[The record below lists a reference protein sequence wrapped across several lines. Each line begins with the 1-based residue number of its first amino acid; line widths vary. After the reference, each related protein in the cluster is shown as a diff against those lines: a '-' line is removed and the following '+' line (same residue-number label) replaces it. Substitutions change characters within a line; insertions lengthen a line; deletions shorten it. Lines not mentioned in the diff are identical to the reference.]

1 MTKEAMIKEVIDNV
15 MVITEKDGKFNALL
29 WRAYDHSVSSSVKSA
44 RDFLSF
50 TFNDWKEV
58 YVEGFVKNN
67 IANVNLDDSGHAVL
81 EMRNGETD
89 TTFYVNL
96 QNVKEES
103 NLVFERFKDCC
114 EAKFSVYK

>member
-1 MTKEAMIKEVIDNV
+1 MA
-15 MVITEKDGKFNALL
+15 ITEKDGKFNALL
-29 WRAYDHSVSSSVKSA
+29 WRAYDRSVSSDA
-44 RDFLSF
+44 RNSKNALVL
-50 TFNDWKEV
+50 TFNDWKGI

-67 IANVNLDDSGHAVL
+67 IANVELDDSGHAVL

-114 EAKFSVYK
+114 EAKFSV